1 MNSGIAL
8 FVLAGLAVAA
18 AQERPAQEQRPQER
32 PPQER
37 PPQERQEFRPAT
49 TPPEPLYRLPD
60 SLAGWTV
67 WRPAAADEP
76 EREALSVREAVPMTS
91 VVVIRR
97 EQLPAQTTVL
107 INNTLRVGRRLV
119 ISNGQSENWGPYP
132 TGHLDART
140 ISMPDN

>member
-8 FVLAGLAVAA
+8 FVLAGLAGLAVAA
-18 AQERPAQEQRPQER
+18 AQEQQPQER

-76 EREALSVREAVPMTS
+76 EREALSVRETVPMTS

-107 INNTLRVGRRLV
+107 LNNTLRVGRRLV
-119 ISNGQSENWGPYP
+119 ISNGQAENWGPYP
-132 TGHLDART
+132 AGHLDART

>member
-67 WRPAAADEP
+67 WRPASDEP

-119 ISNGQSENWGPYP
+119 ISNGQAENWGPYP
-132 TGHLDART
+132 AGHLDART

>member
-8 FVLAGLAVAA
+8 FVLAGLAGLAVAA
-18 AQERPAQEQRPQER
+18 AQEQQ
-32 PPQER
+32 PQER

-49 TPPEPLYRLPD
+49 TPPGPLYRLPD

-76 EREALSVREAVPMTS
+76 EREALSVRETVPMTS

-107 INNTLRVGRRLV
+107 LNNTLRVGRRLV
-119 ISNGQSENWGPYP
+119 ISNGQAENWGPYP
-132 TGHLDART
+132 AGHLDART

>member
-18 AQERPAQEQRPQER
+18 AQERPAQEQPS
-32 PPQER
+32 QER

-119 ISNGQSENWGPYP
+119 ISNGQAENWGPYP
-132 TGHLDART
+132 AGHLDART

>member
-18 AQERPAQEQRPQER
+18 AQERPAQEQR
-32 PPQER
+32 PQER

-119 ISNGQSENWGPYP
+119 ISNGQAENWGPYP
-132 TGHLDART
+132 AGHLDART

>member
-1 MNSGIAL
+1 MNSITATIL
-8 FVLAGLAVAA
+8 LALAGLTGSAA

-32 PPQER
+32 QER
-37 PPQERQEFRPAT
+37 QERQEFRPAT
-49 TPPEPLYRLPD
+49 TLPEPLYRLPD

-67 WRPAAADEP
+67 WRPAADEP

-119 ISNGQSENWGPYP
+119 ISNGQAENWGLYP